1 MHRRAAINEECVTMN
16 LSTSKTQPVQS
27 LDGVSAQPALSRC
40 DAAASGVQQPSLS
53 LRRLLSV
60 REMGVYY
67 ALIFLVLVLSA
78 ITAYTGRAN
87 YLTINNITNVLYQ
100 SSLIAMMAVAMTVI
114 LITGNFDLS
123 VASVAALSAAVM
135 VGMADSIGF
144 WPAAF
149 LGVFVAMLVGVLN
162 GAIVQYLGIN
172 AFIVTLG
179 TLTAIRGV
187 VQIVTDGRSLTV
199 SNSDALSAMQTFESG
214 RVHIAW
220 ALLVVGIALATRGLL
235 VASGSRRAGRGIT
248 LPVFT
253 IVAGVCL
260 IAMSLLG
267 GSDLTVQKPVIY
279 MAAFTGVVWFVLTFT
294 TTGRRVYAVGG
305 NPEAARLSGINVKRY
320 KMAAFILCSGVAGVG
335 GVLFGSRLGAINPTA
350 MQGEELAVIASA
362 ILGGT
367 SLYGGSGSVIKT
379 LAGTLLLVTLSN
391 GFNILDLG
399 ANYQGL
405 IEGTVIIIA
414 AAIYTVGGSRRGGKS
429 H

>member
-1 MHRRAAINEECVTMN
+1 MN
-16 LSTSKTQPVQS
+16 LSTSKSQPVHS
-27 LDGVSAQPALSRC
+27 FD
-40 DAAASGVQQPSLS
+40 DASGQPSVDRAGGAGVQPPSMS
-53 LRRLLSV
+53 LRRLLGV

-87 YLTINNITNVLYQ
+87 YLSVNNITNVLYQ
-100 SSLIAMMAVAMTVI
+100 SSLVAMIAVAMTVI

-135 VGMADSIGF
+135 VTAADAVGF

-149 LGVFVAMLVGVLN
+149 LGVFAAMLVGVLN

-199 SNSDALSAMQTFESG
+199 SDSDALSAMQTFEAG
-214 RVHIAW
+214 RVHIAL
-220 ALLVVGIALATRGLL
+220 ALLVFGIALVARGLL
-235 VASGSRRAGRGIT
+235 VASRSRRAARGMSSS
-248 LPVFT
+248 VFA
-253 IVAGVCL
+253 IAGGLFL
-260 IAMSLLG
+260 IAMPVLG
-267 GSDLTVQKPVIY
+267 GSELTVQKPVVY
-279 MAAFTGVVWFVLTFT
+279 MAAFTAVVWFVLTFT
-294 TTGRRVYAVGG
+294 TTGRRIYAVGG

-320 KMAAFILCSGVAGVG
+320 KMVAFILCSGVAGVG

-350 MQGEELAVIASA
+350 MQGQELAVIASA

-379 LAGTLLLVTLSN
+379 LAGTLLLVTLAN
-391 GFNILDLG
+391 GFNILNLG

>member
-1 MHRRAAINEECVTMN
+1 MN
-16 LSTSKTQPVQS
+16 LSTSKDQPVQS
-27 LDGVSAQPALSRC
+27 FD
-40 DAAASGVQQPSLS
+40 AASGQPAVNRTGGAGAQPPSMP
-53 LRRLLSV
+53 LRRLLGV

-67 ALIFLVLVLSA
+67 ALIFLVLILSA
-78 ITAYTGRAN
+78 ITAYTGQAN
-87 YLTINNITNVLYQ
+87 YLSVNNITNVLYQ
-100 SSLIAMMAVAMTVI
+100 SSLVAMIAVAMTVI

-135 VGMADSIGF
+135 VTAADAVGF

-199 SNSDALSAMQTFESG
+199 SDSDALSAMQTFEAG
-214 RVHIAW
+214 RVHIALT
-220 ALLVVGIALATRGLL
+220 LLVLGIALVARGLL
-235 VASGSRRAGRGIT
+235 VASRARRAGRGMT
-248 LPVFT
+248 SSVFT
-253 IVAGVCL
+253 IVGGLCL
-260 IAMSLLG
+260 IAMPALG
-267 GSDLTVQKPVIY
+267 GSELTVQKPVVY
-279 MAAFTGVVWFVLTFT
+279 MAAFTAVVWFVLTFT
-294 TTGRRVYAVGG
+294 TTGRRIYAVGG

-350 MQGEELAVIASA
+350 MQGQELAVIASA

-379 LAGTLLLVTLSN
+379 LAGTLLLVTLAN
-391 GFNILDLG
+391 GFNILNLG